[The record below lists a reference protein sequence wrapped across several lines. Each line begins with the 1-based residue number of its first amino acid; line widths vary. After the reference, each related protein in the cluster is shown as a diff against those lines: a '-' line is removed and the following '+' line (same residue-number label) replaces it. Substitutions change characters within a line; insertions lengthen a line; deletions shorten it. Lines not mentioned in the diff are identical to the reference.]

1 MSIILLL
8 TPSHSGSICEQLEA
22 HFVVILTHFGPFIP
36 ECRSAKVAPSGCHI
50 TSTGQAAQA
59 AEPRVAEPVTRTN
72 MRRIMRQATIR
83 GEGQGDDTKNSL
95 WLKNALTFALLL
107 WMFLVHFVTLF
118 LRLTL
123 SSVGLRDEGGVE
135 CC

>member
-1 MSIILLL
+1 
-8 TPSHSGSICEQLEA
+8 
-22 HFVVILTHFGPFIP
+22 
-36 ECRSAKVAPSGCHI
+36 
-50 TSTGQAAQA
+50 
-59 AEPRVAEPVTRTN
+59 
-72 MRRIMRQATIR
+72 MRQATIR